1 LYTKLAGN
9 FGYLTSHRLS
19 VYNFV
24 HGKEFGREFLREVV
38 GEAGMGGVLGRMRA
52 LIIEGEYRP
61 DERLI
66 EEHLA
71 ERLGVSR
78 TPVRQALTM
87 LEAEGL
93 VEIAP
98 NRGAVVCSF
107 SIEDVWDIY
116 DLRAVLEGYAARR
129 AADRITGEEL
139 SRIGEVVEEQAGI
152 SPEEAVDR
160 EEAIRR
166 IVEVN
171 QVFHGAIVAAS
182 RNGRLGKLI
191 QRTVEVPLVFKAF
204 HLYTPKERAISN
216 HYHRQILTALE
227 NGDGERAEIVMREH
241 VYEGRDFVIKA
252 LREDANRE

>member
-1 LYTKLAGN
+1 M
-9 FGYLTSHRLS
+9 
-19 VYNFV
+19 
-24 HGKEFGREFLREVV
+24 REVIGGGARSGTV
-38 GEAGMGGVLGRMRA
+38 GVLDRLRV
-52 LIIEGEYRP
+52 LILEGEYRP
-61 DERLI
+61 DERLV

-98 NRGAVVCSF
+98 NKGAVVCSF

-129 AADRITGEEL
+129 AADRISEEEV
-139 SRIGEVVEEQAGI
+139 SRLRELAEEQEGI
-152 SPEEAVDR
+152 SPEKVPDR

-166 IVEVN
+166 MVEVN
-171 QVFHGAIVAAS
+171 QRFHGTIVEAS

-204 HLYTPKERAISN
+204 YWYTPKERRISN

-227 NGDGERAEIVMREH
+227 SGDGERAEIVMREH

-252 LREDANRE
+252 LEEDANRE

>member
-1 LYTKLAGN
+1 M
-9 FGYLTSHRLS
+9 
-19 VYNFV
+19 
-24 HGKEFGREFLREVV
+24 RE
-38 GEAGMGGVLGRMRA
+38 AIGGVERGGSVGTLGRLRA
-52 LIIEGEYRP
+52 LILDGEYRP
-61 DERLI
+61 DERLV
-66 EEHLA
+66 EEQVA

-107 SIEDVWDIY
+107 SVEDVWDIY

-129 AADRITGEEL
+129 AADRIEEEEL
-139 SRIGEVVEEQAGI
+139 ERLRSLAEEQAGI
-152 SPEEAVDR
+152 SPERAPDR

-166 IVEVN
+166 IVEGN
-171 QVFHGAIVAAS
+171 GRFHGTIVEAS
-182 RNGRLGKLI
+182 RNGRLEKLI

-204 HLYTPKERAISN
+204 YWYTPKERTISN

-227 NGDGERAEIVMREH
+227 QRDGERAEIVMREH

-252 LREDANRE
+252 LKEDASRE